1 MQSTKFKYNAIV
13 VGSLLLCTVQLV
25 PLVFVP
31 SFLKTDAN
39 RTVIMIMDL
48 YRR

>member
-1 MQSTKFKYNAIV
+1 MQHLNTRKATV
-13 VGSLLLCTVQLV
+13 VDSLLLCTIQLV
-25 PLVFVP
+25 PLVLLT
-31 SFLKTDAN
+31 SFLKIDSN